1 MLLQQRRWFDELT
14 QDRTENADTLEKPSM
29 RGVQR
34 SVVDKYSDQAHFI
47 YELLQNA
54 DDARATSA
62 AFVLTRDGLV
72 FKHNGETRFSISDP
86 ATEDADSASGA
97 LGHVNAITSIAN
109 SNKTAASIGK
119 FGVGFKSVFQYTKT
133 PHIYDPACWFRIERF
148 IVPHASDSD
157 FAGRQDQETV
167 FWLPFDDDKKRP
179 VECHAEIAEKLKSLI
194 FPTLFLS
201 KLGSV
206 SWEVNGEA
214 GGYSKQVIRTVQRYD
229 LTARLV
235 RLASTVG
242 RQTTEQDIWLFSRDT
257 GEGSPVRVG
266 FSVSD
271 GKLRATSQPA
281 FCFFPTKE
289 STNLSFMVHAPFLL
303 TDSREG
309 IKAGEKHNQ
318 DMVEQLARLAADSLP
333 VLRDEH
339 LIDDGVLDIVPY
351 DEAHFG
357 DPSDRSHIS
366 FRPFYEAIKDRL
378 KNDTLLPAAEGAYSD
393 RSRSYWASDTELVEL
408 FSDKQLAHLT
418 GTKGACWVFRSLGRK
433 GVLSAKKNALADYID
448 GGDARAWSRK
458 EPNLILSSLDPEAV
472 LKKLTADFIGTQ
484 TYDWLHRLYA
494 YLSERESYRRL
505 VRDRPIFLDQDG
517 NAVPAFDSGGQHV
530 LFLPDNDIDGYTTVK
545 KELLSNK
552 GTGEFIDKFGITKP
566 SLRDDIYNKILPQ
579 YRTKK
584 GFDPTPHFMKFFR
597 YFKEC
602 KNEDIGDFIRLLADK
617 EFLKYTTAKDD
628 SVYRGRGSDIYLPM
642 DDLKSWFEPKPDSK
656 FLLLDEYRKVVGEKD
671 WARLDDFLMRL
682 GVAKSPRV
690 MSSQSDLSPIDLKQ
704 RGWTTE
710 GHSHTFDDKTI
721 DGCKEVIQDITPG
734 RSFLVW
740 RNGQNLMQS
749 LDGVHSWFRYNNRS
763 ERRPSTETLRLRT
776 EKWIFN
782 KSGEMVSASAAT
794 VQTLSEEYD
803 ATGAAAEAFIKFLGL
818 RDESLDT
825 TQLSE
830 EQKRKI
836 KLAEEIERSGLSE
849 EELRAAILDA
859 AKRKREAADDSAD
872 KNRGNRPE
880 TDPAERQVFRGIRA
894 LMEAKKPK
902 PADTPD
908 SENQGSAPPEIESD
922 ADADDFRPRPVD
934 YGKKIERAKDRLA
947 DEIGRLEREQELSG
961 KAASLPKY
969 SFGWFLALLE
979 LECMASADRNA
990 DGKTLSIRFGKVE
1003 RDRRSARTIVLKQ
1016 PDRFIPQSLEEF
1028 SGIRVDL
1035 QFGDGTQGKL
1045 HVDSFTTREFSLEG
1059 KLDSSDDLEGI
1070 DLSMV
1075 VEARIDVQNPSFLLQ
1090 SLLERFRSL
1099 GRDETYD
1106 MKAGLPENIEF
1117 VFGPPGT
1124 GKTTHLAER
1133 VLLPLMN
1140 LAEPTHVLVLA
1151 PTNKA
1156 ADVLIARILDAVGT
1170 ETSNKEWLVR
1180 FGTSSDERIERA
1192 GVWRDRSFDIHSL
1205 SRSVVV
1211 TTVARFAYDGFTV
1224 NKGKLYEIDWDVIVV
1239 DEASMIPI
1247 ASIVYPVY
1255 EKHPK
1260 KFIIAGDPF
1269 QIEPIVAVEQW
1280 KDENIYT
1287 LTGLS
1292 RPGSFRRPVTEPH
1305 NFNVT
1310 HLKTQFRS
1318 IPDIGEVFSRFTYD
1332 GMLSHHRGPST
1343 RRVLQMN
1350 GVDAKPLNL
1359 IKFPVSK
1366 YESIYRPR
1374 RLKTG
1379 TPYQTYSALFSFE
1392 FMCHLAGQVAAD
1404 GSVGAPF
1411 KIGIIAP
1418 YRAQANIIDKLVDSW
1433 DDRTDEVAV
1442 QVGTIHGFQGDE
1454 CDAIIAVFNPPPN
1467 ISANPQMFLNRHNIL
1482 NVAISRARDY
1492 LFIIMPDH
1500 RTENIQ
1506 NLQKVS
1512 VIERLVK
1519 ERTGAYSESA
1529 ADRLEE
1535 MILGSRSYLEDN
1547 TFSTGHQMVNVYK
1560 RAERH
1565 YEVRCDESAVDVQ
1578 ISIPARAD
1586 ESDDSSALPAQG
1598 SSLLYRPPQWGGRAP
1613 RQRNATLAN

>member
-1 MLLQQRRWFDELT
+1 MRGNWETVYMTPQQQQWFDALT
-14 QDRTENADTLEKPSM
+14 KDRTENANTLEKPSM

-54 DDARATSA
+54 DDAKATSA
-62 AFVLTRDGLV
+62 SFVLTRDGLV
-72 FKHNGETRFSISDP
+72 FKHDGETRFSISDP
-86 ATEDADSASGA
+86 ATEEADSASRA

-119 FGVGFKSVFQYTKT
+119 FGVGFKAVFQYTKT
-133 PHIYDPACWFRIERF
+133 PHIYDPAFWFRIERF
-148 IVPHASDSD
+148 IVPHTLDSD
-157 FAGRQDQETV
+157 FAGRQDHETV
-167 FWLPFDDDKKRP
+167 FWFPFDDDKKRP
-179 VECHAEIAEKLKSLI
+179 VECHDEIAEKLKSLI
-194 FPTLFLS
+194 FPTLFLP

-214 GGYSKQVIRTVQRYD
+214 GGYSKRAIRTVQRHD

-235 RLASTVG
+235 RLASAIG
-242 RQTTEQDIWLFSRDT
+242 RETTEQDIWIFSRDT
-257 GEGSPVRVG
+257 DHGLPYCVG
-266 FSVSD
+266 YAVVD
-271 GKLRATSQPA
+271 GTLRATSQPA

-289 STNLSFMVHAPFLL
+289 STNLSFIVHAPFLL

-318 DMVEQLARLAADSLP
+318 DMVENLAHLAADSLP
-333 VLRDEH
+333 VLRDEQ

-351 DEAHFG
+351 DEAHFS

-366 FRPFYEAIKDRL
+366 FKPFYAAIKDRL
-378 KNDTLLPAAEGAYSD
+378 KNDRLLPAADGAYSD
-393 RSRSYWASDTELVEL
+393 KSRSYWASDTELVEL
-408 FSDKQLAHLT
+408 FSDKQLAYLT
-418 GTKGACWVFRSLGRK
+418 GTKGAHWVFRSLGK
-433 GVLSAKKNALADYID
+433 KEVLNAKKKTLADYID
-448 GGDARAWSRK
+448 GGDARIRK

-472 LKKLTADFIGTQ
+472 LKRLTADFIGTQ
-484 TYDWLHRLYA
+484 THDWLHRLYA

-505 VRDRPIFLDQDG
+505 VKDRPIFLDQDG
-517 NAVPAFDSGGQHV
+517 NAVPAFDSSGQPV
-530 LFLPDNDIDGYTTVK
+530 LFLPDDHIDGYTTVK
-545 KELLSNK
+545 NELLSNK
-552 GTGEFIDKFGITKP
+552 ETREFIEKCGIKKP
-566 SLRDDIYNKILPQ
+566 SLLDEICNKILPQ
-579 YRTKK
+579 YRT
-584 GFDPTPHFMKFFR
+584 DEDIDTTPHFMKFFR

-602 KNEDIGDFIRLLADK
+602 KIEDVGDFIRLLVDK
-617 EFLKYTTAKDD
+617 DFLEYTTADD
-628 SVYRGRGSDIYLPM
+628 DKVYRGRGRDIYLPT
-642 DDLKSWFEPKPDSK
+642 DDLKAWFEPKPDTK
-656 FLLLDEYRKVVGEKD
+656 LLRLGEYRAAVGEKD

-682 GVAKSPRV
+682 GVEKFPRIV
-690 MSSQSDLSPIDLKQ
+690 SSRSDLGWPDLNR

-710 GHSHTFDDKTI
+710 GHSHTFDDKAI
-721 DGCKEVIQDITPG
+721 DGCKEVIQDINPA
-734 RSFLVW
+734 RSLLVW
-740 RNGQNLMQS
+740 RIAQSRMQS
-749 LDGVHSWFRYNNRS
+749 LDGVHSWSFYTRRS
-763 ERRPSTETLRLRT
+763 EFHPSTETIRLRT
-776 EKWIFN
+776 EKWIVT
-782 KSGEMVSASAAT
+782 KSGEMVSAREAS
-794 VQTLSEEYD
+794 VQTLSEDYD
-803 ATGAAAEAFIKFLGL
+803 TTGAAAESFIKFLGI

-825 TQLSE
+825 AQLSE

-836 KLAEEIERSGLSE
+836 KLAEEIEQSGLSE
-849 EELRAAILDA
+849 EEIRAAINDT
-859 AKRKREAADDSAD
+859 AKRKRAAAEALPG
-872 KNRGNRPE
+872 GNGGNEPATAR
-880 TDPAERQVFRGIRA
+880 AERPVFGGIRERMDA
-894 LMEAKKPK
+894 RKDKPV
-902 PADTPD
+902 TPD
-908 SENQGSAPPEIESD
+908 GENQDPSAPPMEPD

-934 YGKKIERAKDRLA
+934 YSKKIDRAKDRLA
-947 DEIGRLEREQELSG
+947 DEIGRLEREQELSE

-969 SFGWFLALLE
+969 SYGWFLALLE
-979 LECMASADRNA
+979 LECMDSADRNA

-1003 RDRRSARTIVLKQ
+1003 RDRRSTRTIVLKE
-1016 PDRFIPQSLEEF
+1016 PDRFIPQPIEEF

-1045 HVDSFTTREFSLEG
+1045 HVDSFTAREFSLEG
-1059 KLDSSDDLEGI
+1059 KLASSDGLEGI

-1090 SLLERFRSL
+1090 SLLERFRSF

-1133 VLLPLMN
+1133 VLLPLMKD
-1140 LAEPTHVLVLA
+1140 AKPTRVLVLA

-1156 ADVLIARILDAVGT
+1156 ADVLIARILDAVGND
-1170 ETSNKEWLVR
+1170 TSYREWLVR

-1192 GVWRDRSFDIHSL
+1192 GIWRDRSFDIHGL

-1211 TTVARFAYDGFTV
+1211 TTVARFAYDGFSV
-1224 NKGKLYEIDWDVIVV
+1224 NSGKLYEMDWDVIVV

-1247 ASIVYPVY
+1247 ASIVYPIY
-1255 EKHPK
+1255 EKEPE

-1292 RPGSFRRPVTEPH
+1292 RPGSFRHPVTEPH
-1305 NFNVT
+1305 SFSVT
-1310 HLKTQFRS
+1310 HLKTQFRA

-1332 GMLSHHRGPST
+1332 GMLSHHRVPST
-1343 RRVLQMN
+1343 RRVLRVD

-1374 RLKTG
+1374 RLESG
-1379 TPYQTYSALFSFE
+1379 TPYQTYSALFAFE
-1392 FMCHLAGQVAAD
+1392 FMRHLASQVAAD
-1404 GSVGAPF
+1404 GTGGAPF
-1411 KIGIIAP
+1411 RIGIIAP

-1433 DDRTDEVAV
+1433 DDRPDAVSV

-1454 CDAIIAVFNPPPN
+1454 CDTVIAVLNPPPS
-1467 ISANPQMFLNRHNIL
+1467 ISANPQMFLNRQNIL

-1492 LFIIMPDH
+1492 LFIIMPDE
-1500 RTENIQ
+1500 RTENVE
-1506 NLQKVS
+1506 NLRKVAL
-1512 VIERLVK
+1512 IERLVK

-1529 ADRLEE
+1529 ANRLEE
-1535 MILGSRSYLEDN
+1535 VILGSSSYLEDN

-1560 RAERH
+1560 QAERH
-1565 YEVRCDESAVDVQ
+1565 YEVRSDESAVDVQ
-1578 ISIPARAD
+1578 ISIGARAN
-1586 ESDDSSALPAQG
+1586 G
-1598 SSLLYRPPQWGGRAP
+1598 
-1613 RQRNATLAN
+1613 

>member
-1 MLLQQRRWFDELT
+1 MLLQQRRWFDALT
-14 QDRTENADTLEKPSM
+14 QDRTENANTLEKPSM

-62 AFVLTRDGLV
+62 SFVLTRDGLV

-86 ATEDADSASGA
+86 ATEEADSASGA

-133 PHIYDPACWFRIERF
+133 PHIYDPAFCFRIERF
-148 IVPHASDSD
+148 IVPHALDSD
-157 FAGRQDQETV
+157 FPGRQDHETV
-167 FWLPFDDDKKRP
+167 FWLPFDDDRKRP
-179 VECHAEIAEKLKSLI
+179 LECHDEIAAKLKSLI
-194 FPTLFLS
+194 FPTLFLF

-214 GGYSKQVIRTVQRYD
+214 GGYTKRIIRTVQGDD

-235 RLASTVG
+235 RLASTVWQ
-242 RQTTEQDIWLFSRDT
+242 QTTEEDIWLFSRAS
-257 GEGSPVRVG
+257 GQGLPFCVG

-271 GKLRATSQPA
+271 GKLRPMSQPA

-289 STNLSFMVHAPFLL
+289 STNLSFIVHAPFLL

-318 DMVEQLARLAADSLP
+318 DMVEKLACLASDSLP
-333 VLRDEH
+333 VLREEH
-339 LIDDGVLDIVPY
+339 LIDDGILDIVPY
-351 DEAHFG
+351 DEAHFS
-357 DPSDRSHIS
+357 DPSNRSHIS
-366 FRPFYEAIKDRL
+366 FKPFYDALKERL
-378 KNDTLLPAAEGAYSD
+378 KNDTLLPAADGAYSD
-393 RSRSYWASDTELVEL
+393 KSRSYWASDTELVEL

-418 GTKGACWVFRSLGRK
+418 GTEGAHWVFRSLGK
-433 GVLSAKKNALADYID
+433 KEVLSAKKNALADYID
-448 GGDARAWSRK
+448 GGDARSWIRK
-458 EPNLILSSLDPEAV
+458 EPNLIVSSLDPEAV
-472 LKKLTADFIGTQ
+472 LKRLNAEFIGKQ
-484 TYDWLHRLYA
+484 PYDWLHRLYA

-505 VRDRPIFLDQDG
+505 VKDRPIFLDQDG
-517 NAVPAFDSGGQHV
+517 NAVPAFDSSGHLIV
-530 LFLPDNDIDGYTTVK
+530 FLPDADIDGYTTVN
-545 KELLSNK
+545 KELLENRD
-552 GTGEFIDKFGITKP
+552 TRVFIEKCGITKP

-579 YRTKK
+579 YRTDQ
-584 GFDPTPHFMKFFR
+584 GIDTTPHFMKFFR
-597 YFKEC
+597 YFNQC
-602 KNEDIGDFIRLLADK
+602 KNEDVGDFIQLLVDK
-617 EFLKYTTAKDD
+617 AFLKYTTAQNR
-628 SVYRGRGSDIYLPM
+628 SVHRGRGRDIYLST
-642 DDLKSWFEPKPDSK
+642 DDLKLWFEPKPDSR
-656 FLLLDEYRKVVGEKD
+656 FLLLDEYREAVGEKD
-671 WARLDDFLMRL
+671 WGRLDEFLMRL
-682 GVAKSPRV
+682 GVAKLPRILSV
-690 MSSQSDLSPIDLKQ
+690 RSELCWRDLNQ

-710 GHSHTFDDKTI
+710 GHSHTFDDKTL
-721 DGCKEVIQDITPG
+721 DGCKEVVQDINPG
-734 RSFLVW
+734 RSLLMW
-740 RNGQNLMQS
+740 RIAQSLMQS
-749 LDGVHSWFRYNNRS
+749 LNGVHSWFYHKTRS
-763 ERRPSTETLRLRT
+763 EIRASTEMLRLRT
-776 EKWIFN
+776 EKWILN
-782 KSGEMVSASAAT
+782 KSGELVSASEVT
-794 VQTLSEEYD
+794 IQTLSDEYD
-803 ATGAAAEAFIKFLGL
+803 ATGAAAESFVKFLGI
-818 RDESLDT
+818 RDESLVT
-825 TQLSE
+825 AQLTE

-836 KLAEEIERSGLSE
+836 KLAEELEQSGLSE
-849 EELRAAILDA
+849 EELRTAIRDA
-859 AKRKREAADDSAD
+859 ARRKREAEDDSAD
-872 KNRGNRPE
+872 RNRGNHPQ
-880 TDPAERQVFRGIRA
+880 TDPTERQVLRGICARID
-894 LMEAKKPK
+894 AKKEK
-902 PADTPD
+902 PADRPHTENHRPAAPTTD
-908 SENQGSAPPEIESD
+908 SDG
-922 ADADDFRPRPVD
+922 DADDFRPRPLD
-934 YGKKIERAKDRLA
+934 YSKKLDRAKDRLA
-947 DEIGRLEREQELSG
+947 DEINRLEREQELSD

-969 SFGWFLALLE
+969 SYGWFLALLE
-979 LECMASADRNA
+979 LECMASADKNA
-990 DGKTLSIRFGKVE
+990 DGETLSLRFGKVE
-1003 RDRRSARTIVLKQ
+1003 RDRRSARTIILKE
-1016 PDRFIPQSLEEF
+1016 PDRFIPQSIEEF
-1028 SGIRVDL
+1028 SGVRVDL
-1035 QFGDGTQGKL
+1035 QFGDGTTGKL
-1045 HVDSFTTREFSLEG
+1045 QVDSFTAREFSLEG
-1059 KLDSSDDLEGI
+1059 KLDSPDELEGV
-1070 DLSMV
+1070 DVSRV

-1099 GRDETYD
+1099 RHDEKYD

-1140 LAEPTHVLVLA
+1140 SAEPAHVLVLA

-1156 ADVLIARILDAVGT
+1156 ADVLITRILDAMGT
-1170 ETSNKEWLVR
+1170 DASNKEWLVR
-1180 FGTSSDERIERA
+1180 FGTSSDERIEQA
-1192 GVWRDRSFDIHSL
+1192 GVWRDRSFDFCGL

-1224 NKGKLYEIDWDVIVV
+1224 ENGRLHEIDWDVIVM

-1247 ASIVYPVY
+1247 ASVVYPIY
-1255 EKHPK
+1255 AKAPA

-1280 KDENIYT
+1280 KDENIYS

-1292 RPGSFRRPVTEPH
+1292 SPGSFRCPVTEPH
-1305 NFNVT
+1305 SFNVT

-1318 IPDIGEVFSRFTYD
+1318 IPDVGEVFSRFTYD
-1332 GMLSHHRGPST
+1332 GMLSHYRGPSP
-1343 RRVLQMN
+1343 RRGLRVN

-1392 FMCHLAGQVAAD
+1392 FMCHLAGQVAAA
-1404 GSVGAPF
+1404 GCGGCPF

-1433 DDRTDEVAV
+1433 DDRPDGVAV

-1492 LFIIMPDH
+1492 LFIIMPDEQ
-1500 RTENIQ
+1500 TENIR

-1512 VIERLVK
+1512 LIESLVK
-1519 ERTGAYSESA
+1519 ERTGAYSELA
-1529 ADRLEE
+1529 AHRLEE
-1535 MILGSRSYLEDN
+1535 MILGSRTYLEDN

-1560 RAERH
+1560 RAERQ

-1578 ISIPARAD
+1578 ISIPATAD
-1586 ESDDSSALPAQG
+1586 D
-1598 SSLLYRPPQWGGRAP
+1598 
-1613 RQRNATLAN
+1613 

>member
-1 MLLQQRRWFDELT
+1 MLAQR
-14 QDRTENADTLEKPSM
+14 
-29 RGVQR
+29 
-34 SVVDKYSDQAHFI
+34 
-47 YELLQNA
+47 
-54 DDARATSA
+54 
-62 AFVLTRDGLV
+62 
-72 FKHNGETRFSISDP
+72 
-86 ATEDADSASGA
+86 
-97 LGHVNAITSIAN
+97 
-109 SNKTAASIGK
+109 
-119 FGVGFKSVFQYTKT
+119 
-133 PHIYDPACWFRIERF
+133 
-148 IVPHASDSD
+148 
-157 FAGRQDQETV
+157 AGRQDHETV
-167 FWLPFDDDKKRP
+167 FWLPFDADRKQP
-179 VECHAEIAEKLKSLI
+179 VECRDEIAEKLKSLI

-214 GGYSKQVIRTVQRYD
+214 GVYSKQVIRTVQRHD

-235 RLASTVG
+235 RLASTVA
-242 RQTTEQDIWLFSRDT
+242 RQTTEQDIWLFSRAPSQ
-257 GEGSPVRVG
+257 GLPFCVG

-333 VLRDEH
+333 VLRDEQ

-351 DEAHFG
+351 DDAHFS
-357 DPSDRSHIS
+357 DPKDRSRIS
-366 FRPFYEAIKDRL
+366 FRPFYDAIKERL
-378 KNDTLLPAAEGAYSD
+378 KNDTLLPAADGEYSGKN
-393 RSRSYWASDTELVEL
+393 RSYWASDTELVEL
-408 FSDKQLAHLT
+408 FSDEQLAHLT
-418 GTKGACWVFRSLGRK
+418 GTKGAHWVFRSLGK
-433 GVLSAKKNALADYID
+433 KEVLSAKKNALSDYID
-448 GGDARAWSRK
+448 GGDARAWMRR
-458 EPNLILSSLDPEAV
+458 EPNLILASLDPEAV
-472 LKKLTADFIGTQ
+472 LKRLTAEFIRIQ
-484 TYDWLHRLYA
+484 THDWLHRLYA

-505 VRDRPIFLDQDG
+505 VKDRPIFLDQGG
-517 NAVPAFDSGGQHV
+517 NAVPAFDSSGQLV
-530 LFLPDNDIDGYTTVK
+530 LFLPDDDIDGYTTVK
-545 KELLSNK
+545 KEFLSNK
-552 GTGEFIDKFGITKP
+552 DTFVFIEKFGITKP

-579 YRTKK
+579 YRTNERI
-584 GFDPTPHFMKFFR
+584 DTTPDFMKFFR

-602 KNEDIGDFIRLLADK
+602 KNEDVGNFIQLVVDK
-617 EFLKYTTAKDD
+617 AFLKYTTAKDD
-628 SVYRGRGSDIYLPM
+628 TVYLGRGRDIYLPTEE
-642 DDLKSWFEPKPDSK
+642 LKSWFQPKPDSK
-656 FLLLDEYRKVVGEKD
+656 FLLLDEYRNAVGEKD
-671 WARLDDFLMRL
+671 EARLDEFLMRL
-682 GVAKSPRV
+682 GVEKSPRIV
-690 MSSQSDLSPIDLKQ
+690 SSRSDLSWSDVNRL
-704 RGWTTE
+704 GWTTE
-710 GHSHTFDDKTI
+710 GRNHTFDDKTI
-721 DGCKEVIQDITPG
+721 DGCKEVIKDINPA
-734 RSFLVW
+734 RSLLLW
-740 RNGQNLMQS
+740 RIAQSKMQS
-749 LDGVHSWFRYNNRS
+749 LDGVHSWVWYNKSRS
-763 ERRPSTETLRLRT
+763 ERLPSTETVRLRT
-776 EKWIFN
+776 EKWILN
-782 KSGEMVSASAAT
+782 KSDEMVSASEAT
-794 VQTLSEEYD
+794 VQTLSDEYD
-803 ATGAAAEAFIKFLGL
+803 ATGAAAESFVKFLVI
-818 RDESLDT
+818 RDESLVT
-825 TQLSE
+825 AQLSE

-836 KLAEEIERSGLSE
+836 KLAEDIEQSGLSE
-849 EELRAAILDA
+849 EELRAAISDA
-859 AKRKREAADDSAD
+859 ARRKRETGDDSAD
-872 KNRGNRPE
+872 RNRGNNPE
-880 TDPAERQVFRGIRA
+880 TDPAERQVLRGICTRIDV
-894 LMEAKKPK
+894 KKDK
-902 PADTPD
+902 AVDRPD
-908 SENQGSAPPEIESD
+908 SGNQRPAPPPTEPD

-934 YGKKIERAKDRLA
+934 YSKKIDRAKDRLA
-947 DEIGRLEREQELSG
+947 DEINRLEREQELSD

-969 SFGWFLALLE
+969 SYGWFLALLE

-990 DGKTLSIRFGKVE
+990 DGETLSIRFGKVE
-1003 RDRRSARTIVLKQ
+1003 RDGRSTRTIILKE
-1016 PDRFIPQSLEEF
+1016 PDRFIPQSIEEF
-1028 SGIRVDL
+1028 SGVRVDL
-1035 QFGDGTQGKL
+1035 QFGDGTRGKL
-1045 HVDSFTTREFSLEG
+1045 QVDSFTAREFSLEG
-1059 KLDSSDDLEGI
+1059 KLDSSDEVEGI

-1090 SLLERFRSL
+1090 SLLQRFRSL
-1099 GRDETYD
+1099 GCDEKYD

-1140 LAEPTHVLVLA
+1140 GAEPARVLVLA

-1156 ADVLIARILDAVGT
+1156 ADVLIARILDAMGT
-1170 ETSNKEWLVR
+1170 DTSDKEWLVR

-1192 GVWRDRSFDIHSL
+1192 GVWRDRSFDIFGL

-1224 NKGKLYEIDWDVIVV
+1224 NQGRLYEIDWDVIVM

-1247 ASIVYPVY
+1247 ASVVYPIYAKVLD
-1255 EKHPK
+1255 

-1305 NFNVT
+1305 SFKVT
-1310 HLKTQFRS
+1310 DLKTQFRS
-1318 IPDIGEVFSRFTYD
+1318 IPDVGEVFSRFTYD
-1332 GMLSHHRGPST
+1332 GMLSHYRGPSP
-1343 RRVLQMN
+1343 RRVLRVN

-1404 GSVGAPF
+1404 GCGSSPF

-1433 DDRTDEVAV
+1433 DDRPDGVAA

-1492 LFIIMPDH
+1492 LFIIMPDE

-1506 NLQKVS
+1506 NLQKIS
-1512 VIERLVK
+1512 MIERLVK
-1519 ERTGAYSESA
+1519 ERTGAYSEWA
-1529 ADRLEE
+1529 ANQLEE
-1535 MILGSRSYLEDN
+1535 MILGSKSYLEDN
-1547 TFSTGHQMVNVYK
+1547 TFSTGHQMVNVYQ

-1578 ISIPARAD
+1578 ISIPAGAD
-1586 ESDDSSALPAQG
+1586 E
-1598 SSLLYRPPQWGGRAP
+1598 
-1613 RQRNATLAN
+1613 